1 MTMASVFTP
10 EKMHEV
16 LEALGEVEQL
26 FIEAFVTSGGNL
38 EQAAAESNISTK
50 CAMGLLKKDEIAAM
64 INQRLVD
71 FTSDMRRR
79 SHLSFVN
86 KINTIESLIG
96 RGVNDLMNS
105 SVPIPGNITVK
116 LIEHHSQLMR
126 HTGPQTIMMADA
138 SPEQESIDQGI
149 LTIIQDMGES
159 LTDGED
165 T

>member
-1 MTMASVFTP
+1 MASALTP
-10 EKMHEV
+10 EKINDV
-16 LEALGEVEQL
+16 LEAFGDIEKI
-26 FIEAFVTSGGNL
+26 FIEHFITSGGNL
-38 EQAAAESNISTK
+38 EQAAAEANISQK
-50 CAMGLLKKDEIAAM
+50 CAMGLLKNDQVAAM
-64 INQRLVD
+64 INQRLAD

-96 RGVNDLMNS
+96 RGIDDLMNS
-105 SVPIPGNITVK
+105 GNPIPGNITVK

-126 HTGPQTIMMADA
+126 HTGPQTIMMADS

-149 LTIIQDMGES
+149 LTIIQDMGE
-159 LTDGED
+159 TIPDGED